1 MAGVA
6 EGDVVVA
13 VLRFLQARG
22 VTPCRVSLARG
33 QGVNAPQ
40 TERTVLQE
48 FPHVQL
54 VDSGPDIVPNSS
66 DEWWQ
71 VECKGQG
78 RGTPQTQRNNFDR
91 ALASVVS
98 YYEGTAPN
106 ESGTRAKPYLALALP
121 SSDDYRRELKR
132 RVRIALRV
140 RLGLWVLLYEPQTKG
155 IVPYPPDKDYDWP
168 DTGRRKTPDLS
179 EIPLV

>member
-54 VDSGPDIVPNSS
+54 VDSGPDIVANSS

-98 YYEGTAPN
+98 YYEDTPPN
-106 ESGTRAKPYLALALP
+106 EIGTGAKRYLALALP
-121 SSDDYRRELKR
+121 SSDDYRWELKR
-132 RVRIALRV
+132 RVRRALRE
-140 RLGLWVLLYEPQTKG
+140 RLDLWVLLYEPETRT
-155 IVPYPPDKDYDWP
+155 IVPYAPKQEYDW
-168 DTGRRKTPDLS
+168 TSRRRKPDW
-179 EIPLV
+179 EDIPLV